1 MSYSATQKLF
11 FSSPE
16 FAVVGASTV
25 KEKTGT
31 RVLRWYLDRNKAV
44 TPVHPKEPNLEGINT
59 VKTLSKLPHPTKT
72 SISIITPPKVTLSI
86 LKEGNELG
94 IPAFW
99 LQPGAEDEAVRQYVD
114 ENGLS
119 SKVVLGGPCVLVDGD
134 GVTRSLL

>member
-1 MSYSATQKLF
+1 MS
-11 FSSPE
+11 FSFLPALE
-16 FAVVGASTV
+16 LVVYA
-25 KEKTGT
+25 
-31 RVLRWYLDRNKAV
+31 YLMD
-44 TPVHPKEPNLEGINT
+44 G
-59 VKTLSKLPHPTKT
+59 SYFQ
-72 SISIITPPKVTLSI
+72 VTLSI

-99 LQPGAEDEAVRQYVD
+99 LQPGAEDAAVRQYVD